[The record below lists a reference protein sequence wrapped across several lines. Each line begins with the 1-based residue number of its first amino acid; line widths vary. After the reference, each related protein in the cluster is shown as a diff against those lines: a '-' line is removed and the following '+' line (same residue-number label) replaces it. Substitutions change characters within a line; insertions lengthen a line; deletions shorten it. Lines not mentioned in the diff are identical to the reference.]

1 MNKFFG
7 SFVCLKNSMTIFYV
21 GVLVENLYY
30 SKKYLLYNNI
40 LYSKKDK
47 IYIKDAISTKQK
59 LSWLIWVIF
68 STPRSLVLKYF
79 FKTFEIENILDF

>member
-30 SKKYLLYNNI
+30 SKKYLLYYNI

-59 LSWLIWVIF
+59 TIMVNLG
-68 STPRSLVLKYF
+68 YF
-79 FKTFEIENILDF
+79 